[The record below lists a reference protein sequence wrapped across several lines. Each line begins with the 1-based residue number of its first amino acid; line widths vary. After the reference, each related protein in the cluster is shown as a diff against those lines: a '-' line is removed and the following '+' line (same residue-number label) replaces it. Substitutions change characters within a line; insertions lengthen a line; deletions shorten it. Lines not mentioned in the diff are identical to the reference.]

1 MIQDLEKF
9 RIAVETLK
17 SNATFTLN
25 YTNETEMS
33 EALFNKV
40 DWITGETSNKTAITT
55 KTNPYSELSWSA
67 VKTEMDKL

>member
-1 MIQDLEKF
+1 MITDLEKF

-17 SNATFTLN
+17 SNATYTLN

-40 DWITGETSNKTAITT
+40 DYPTNK
-55 KTNPYSELSWSA
+55 SA
-67 VKTEMDKL
+67 SDKK